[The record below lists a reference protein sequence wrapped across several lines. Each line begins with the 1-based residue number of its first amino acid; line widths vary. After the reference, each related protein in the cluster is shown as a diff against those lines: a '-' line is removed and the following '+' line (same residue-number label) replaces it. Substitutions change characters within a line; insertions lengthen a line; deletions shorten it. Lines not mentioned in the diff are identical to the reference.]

1 MEVMALRSVGLEG
14 EARECE
20 MAETAPHDAACAAH
34 RAEMDILCITSERNV
49 QDFEAVAQIVAINAA
64 HSYWRA
70 VAETDLLV
78 PVAADHAAIATIG
91 WEIPSALSA
100 VSDADLRWV
109 WDCTAVAVED
119 ILKSVPVIDFA

>member
-1 MEVMALRSVGLEG
+1 
-14 EARECE
+14 
-20 MAETAPHDAACAAH
+20 
-34 RAEMDILCITSERNV
+34 MDILCITSERNV

-109 WDCTAVAVED
+109 WDCTAVAVEET
-119 ILKSVPVIDFA
+119 LKSVPLIDFS